1 MTIMLMTIGTT
12 IICEL
17 ISYLLQIIIFKL
29 EIDLLPFIKIISI
42 ETLYNV
48 MLIIIIYPLVIK
60 LGELLEKTFTEKNI
74 FTKYY

>member
-1 MTIMLMTIGTT
+1 MLMTIGTT

-29 EIDLLPFIKIISI
+29 QIDLLLFIKIVSI

-60 LGELLEKTFTEKNI
+60 LGELLERAFTEKNI

>member
-1 MTIMLMTIGTT
+1 MLMTIGTT

-48 MLIIIIYPLVIK
+48 MIIIIIYPLVIK

>member
-1 MTIMLMTIGTT
+1 MLMTIGTT

-17 ISYLLQIIIFKL
+17 ISYLLQRIIFKL

-48 MLIIIIYPLVIK
+48 MIIIIIYPLVIK

>member
-1 MTIMLMTIGTT
+1 MLMTIGTT

-29 EIDLLPFIKIISI
+29 EIDLLPFIKIVSI

-60 LGELLEKTFTEKNI
+60 LGEFLERTFTEKNI

>member
-1 MTIMLMTIGTT
+1 MLMTIGTT

>member
-1 MTIMLMTIGTT
+1 MLMTIGTT

-60 LGELLEKTFTEKNI
+60 LGELLERTFTEKNI

>member
-1 MTIMLMTIGTT
+1 MLMTIETT

-17 ISYLLQIIIFKL
+17 ISYLIQIIIFKL

>member
-1 MTIMLMTIGTT
+1 MLMTIGTT

-17 ISYLLQIIIFKL
+17 ISYLIQIIIFKL

-48 MLIIIIYPLVIK
+48 MLIIIYPLVIK

>member
-1 MTIMLMTIGTT
+1 MLMTIGTT

-17 ISYLLQIIIFKL
+17 ISYLIQIIIFKL